1 MALFVPHY
9 AFAKRLGRTEL
20 RSEAATVG
28 ALLEEIRPLVPP
40 EEWRASLRAA
50 ILVNGRHIHYLQGMK
65 TPLAADDEVWMV
77 FPSSGG

>member
-1 MALFVPHY
+1 VALFVPHY
-9 AFAKRLGRTEL
+9 ALAKLLGQTEL
-20 RSEAATVG
+20 RSEATTVG

-50 ILVNGRHIHYLQGMK
+50 ILVNGRHIHHLQGMK

-77 FPSSGG
+77 FPSAGG

>member
-9 AFAKRLGRTEL
+9 ALAKLLGQTEL
-20 RSEAATVG
+20 RSDATTVG

-40 EEWRASLRAA
+40 QEWRASLRAA
-50 ILVNGRHIHYLQGMK
+50 ILVNGRHIHHLQGMK

-77 FPSSGG
+77 FPSAGG